1 MLEITLELKNTIL
14 DTFKIDKDEITIG
27 RNNANDIT
35 IDNLAVS
42 DRHARIVRDKT
53 GYYLEDLN
61 STNGTF
67 VDGRKISRIGLGG
80 HQEIKIGKH
89 ILDVQTPES
98 KSAGSDFAR
107 TMKID
112 RS

>member
-1 MLEITLELKNTIL
+1 MLEITLELKDTIL
-14 DTFKIDKDEITIG
+14 DSFKIDKDEVTIG

-42 DRHARIVRDKT
+42 DRHARIVRDKS
-53 GYYLEDLN
+53 GYYLEDLG
-61 STNGTF
+61 STNGTYM
-67 VDGRKISRIGLGG
+67 DGRQISRIGLGP
-80 HQEIKIGKH
+80 QQDITIGKH
-89 ILDVQTPES
+89 LLDVRLSDKPGG
-98 KSAGSDFAR
+98 GSDFAR